1 MHFSCISHAYL
12 RHILRHTLGTS
23 QSYLIYLRNMSY
35 KCWQILGIYLTYLM
49 LISAISKANL
59 REILENLRYI
69 WSISKAYL
77 SNIIWFLEDGRRE
90 SCWPHA
96 LRLDIE
102 ETMAE
107 KEESEADVQFV
118 EEGILVME
126 AERTLSSRFSNIN
139 INHDMCTRT
148 KVVIYLSFSRAIII
162 ATQLKSR
169 CN

>member
-23 QSYLIYLRNMSY
+23 QSYLRYLRNMSY

-59 REILENLRYI
+59 REILDNLRYI
-69 WSISKAYL
+69 WGISTAYL
-77 SNIIWFLEDGRRE
+77 SNIIWFVEDSRRE
-90 SCWPHA
+90 CCWPRA
-96 LRLDIE
+96 LRLNIE

-126 AERTLSSRFSNIN
+126 AERTLSTLTTICALEPRLLF
-139 INHDMCTRT
+139 
-148 KVVIYLSFSRAIII
+148 IYPFPM
-162 ATQLKSR
+162 QLKSR

>member
-69 WSISKAYL
+69 WGISKAYL
-77 SNIIWFLEDGRRE
+77 SNIIWFLEDSRRE
-90 SCWPHA
+90 SCWPRA

-102 ETMAE
+102 EAQL
-107 KEESEADVQFV
+107 SEHD
-118 EEGILVME
+118 
-126 AERTLSSRFSNIN
+126 SRQVCHVRVRPHQHHTI
-139 INHDMCTRT
+139 
-148 KVVIYLSFSRAIII
+148 KI
-162 ATQLKSR
+162 ATQLKLR
-169 CN
+169 HNLNRKAIKIATQ